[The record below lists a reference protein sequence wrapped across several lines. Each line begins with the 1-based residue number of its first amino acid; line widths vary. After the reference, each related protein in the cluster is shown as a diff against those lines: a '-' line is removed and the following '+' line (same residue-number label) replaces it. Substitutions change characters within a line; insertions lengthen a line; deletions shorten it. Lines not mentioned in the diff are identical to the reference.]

1 MVNINYI
8 MYVEGLVLDKKKVV
22 EEEREGVNIFKTG

>member
-8 MYVEGLVLDKKKVV
+8 TYVEGLVLDKKVA